1 METIN
6 KIEALGEEALHLAE
20 TKMYLWKLKAVDQ
33 TAKFASTGVFSI
45 CLALLGVLFILMIN
59 IGLALW
65 VGEKMGRLY
74 YGFFMV
80 SLFYVLL
87 AVILYIF
94 RKQLIRT
101 PIINFVIK
109 SFLHA

>member
-20 TKMYLWKLKAVDQ
+20 TKLYLWKLKAVDQ
-33 TAKFASTGVFSI
+33 TAKFASKGVWSI
-45 CLALLGVLFILMIN
+45 CLVMLGVLFMLMIN

-65 VGEKMGRLY
+65 IGEKMGRLY
-74 YGFFMV
+74 YGFFTV
-80 SLFYVLL
+80 SVFYILL

-94 RKQLIRT
+94 RKQLIRR
-101 PIINFVIK
+101 PISNFVIK